1 MLQNVLNDYNSD
13 RELKNKL
20 GKLGFQIID
29 DLVPLYRMV
38 YNYDQYSQLS
48 KNARNRLKWMDYFR
62 TCHNAA
68 RTCRHFGISRKI
80 FYKWRNVFDPM
91 NLFTLEDRSR
101 APKNVRQ
108 PEITQE
114 EEDRIREL
122 RKRNLCYSKFKLEE
136 LYKQEYGV
144 WISSWKI
151 QRVIQKYR
159 LYPNRAR
166 TQKITRK
173 RLKAQKR
180 TRITKLQKE
189 PRSGFLLCL
198 DAIEL
203 RRQNVKRYIFTGIDF
218 FSKVAFARMYPHANS
233 LNAADFLNRLLYLV
247 NGNIENIQT
256 DNGSE
261 FKKYFE
267 RACTKLELK
276 HYWSRPRTPK
286 DNAVN
291 ERFNQTIQYEFIK
304 FGNFTPDI
312 EKFNRNVTEWLIE
325 YNFRR
330 PHETLCYAT
339 PINFHNTSQV
349 LPMYPS
355 RTRV

>member
-1 MLQNVLNDYNSD
+1 
-13 RELKNKL
+13 
-20 GKLGFQIID
+20 
-29 DLVPLYRMV
+29 
-38 YNYDQYSQLS
+38 
-48 KNARNRLKWMDYFR
+48 
-62 TCHNAA
+62 
-68 RTCRHFGISRKI
+68 
-80 FYKWRNVFDPM
+80 M

>member
-189 PRSGFLLCL
+189 PDC
-198 DAIEL
+198 
-203 RRQNVKRYIFTGIDF
+203 
-218 FSKVAFARMYPHANS
+218 
-233 LNAADFLNRLLYLV
+233 V
-247 NGNIENIQT
+247 NQKINN
-256 DNGSE
+256 
-261 FKKYFE
+261 
-267 RACTKLELK
+267 
-276 HYWSRPRTPK
+276 
-286 DNAVN
+286 
-291 ERFNQTIQYEFIK
+291 FN
-304 FGNFTPDI
+304 
-312 EKFNRNVTEWLIE
+312 
-325 YNFRR
+325 
-330 PHETLCYAT
+330 
-339 PINFHNTSQV
+339 
-349 LPMYPS
+349 
-355 RTRV
+355 

>member
-1 MLQNVLNDYNSD
+1 MLPKEHFNSYNSD
-13 RELKNKL
+13 RLIEEA
-20 GKLGFQIID
+20 GFQIID
-29 DLVPLYRMV
+29 DLVPVYRMI
-38 YNYDQYSQLS
+38 YNYDQYTKLS
-48 KNARNRLKWMDYFR
+48 KNARHRLKWMDYFR
-62 TCHNAA
+62 TCRNVAK
-68 RTCRHFGISRKI
+68 TTRHFGISRKV
-80 FYKWRNVFDPM
+80 FYKWRNVFDPH

-101 APKNVRQ
+101 APKHVRQ

-114 EEDRIREL
+114 EEYRIVQL

-136 LYKQEYGV
+136 LYQKEYGY
-144 WISSWKI
+144 WLSSWKI
-151 QRVIQKYR
+151 QRVIQKHK
-159 LYPNRAR
+159 LYPNHTR

-173 RLKAQKR
+173 RLQAKKKV
-180 TRITKLQKE
+180 RITKLQKE

-218 FSKVAFARMYPHANS
+218 FSKVAFARMYPKANS
-233 LNAADFLNRLLYLV
+233 KNATDFLNRLLYLV

-261 FKKYFE
+261 FHKYFE
-267 RACTKLELK
+267 QACTRLELN

-291 ERFNQTIQYEFIK
+291 ERFNQTIQYEFIR
-304 FGNFTPDI
+304 FGNFTPNI
-312 EKFNRNVTEWLIE
+312 EEFNQNVTEWLVE

-330 PHETLCYAT
+330 PHETLRYAT
-339 PINFHNTSQV
+339 PINFHNTMQV
-349 LPMYPS
+349 LPMCPS
-355 RTRV
+355 RTGA